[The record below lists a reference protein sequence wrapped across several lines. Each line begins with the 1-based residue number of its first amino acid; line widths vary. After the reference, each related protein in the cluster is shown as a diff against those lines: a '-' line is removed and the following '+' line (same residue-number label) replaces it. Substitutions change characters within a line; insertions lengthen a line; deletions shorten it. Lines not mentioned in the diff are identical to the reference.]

1 MIDYTNKYKHY
12 PALVEDYRPL
22 SFKFMGYSRKER
34 LPHWA
39 SLLRPASFMAQHIK
53 SALSWEVSYF
63 DLRPS
68 MTPEQRK
75 KGDLQFLTHFAKS
88 HDRGAENVS
97 RSERV
102 RYYWLKIRYLPE
114 IMHING
120 QMWDKDGEP
129 IVDLPES
136 IDMYLLR
143 WGYLLSVPPDFVEL
157 IHGTEACYAK
167 ALAADML

>member
-12 PALVEDYRPL
+12 PALVEDYKPL
-22 SFKFMGYSRKER
+22 RFKFMGYQRKER
-34 LPHWA
+34 LPRSA
-39 SLLRPASFMAQHIK
+39 TLLRPVYFAVRHAK
-53 SALSWEVSYF
+53 SALGWEVSYF

-75 KGDLQFLTHFAKS
+75 KGDMTFLTHFDKS

-97 RSERV
+97 RSERA

-114 IMHING
+114 IMHINS
-120 QMWDKDGEP
+120 QMWHKDGQP

-143 WGYLLSVPPDFVEL
+143 WGYLLSVPPEFVEL
-157 IHGTEACYAK
+157 IHGTEASYAS

>member
-12 PALVEDYRPL
+12 PALVEDYKPL
-22 SFKFMGYSRKER
+22 RFKFMGHTRKER
-34 LPHWA
+34 LPRSA
-39 SLLRPASFMAQHIK
+39 TLLQPVYFAVRHAK
-53 SALSWEVSYF
+53 RVLGWEVSYF

-102 RYYWLKIRYLPE
+102 RYYWLKFRYLPE
-114 IMHING
+114 LVHING
-120 QMWDKDGEP
+120 QMCNKDGKP
-129 IVDLPES
+129 IVSLPEE

-143 WGYLLSVPPDFVEL
+143 WGYLLSVPPELVEL
-157 IHGTEACYAK
+157 IHGTEATYAR
-167 ALAADML
+167 ALASDML